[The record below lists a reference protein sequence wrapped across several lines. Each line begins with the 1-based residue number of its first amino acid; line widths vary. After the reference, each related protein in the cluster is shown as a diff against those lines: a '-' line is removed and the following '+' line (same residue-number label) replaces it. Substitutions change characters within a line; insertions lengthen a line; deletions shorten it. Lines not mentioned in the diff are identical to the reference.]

1 MKVLALTI
9 VVIVTLV
16 NIMGSRHTRS
26 SVISLKKKY
35 ILVFR
40 RVAEAAGIQ
49 IFLIVVKLVFLHA
62 VYS

>member
-26 SVISLKKKY
+26 SVISLKKKK